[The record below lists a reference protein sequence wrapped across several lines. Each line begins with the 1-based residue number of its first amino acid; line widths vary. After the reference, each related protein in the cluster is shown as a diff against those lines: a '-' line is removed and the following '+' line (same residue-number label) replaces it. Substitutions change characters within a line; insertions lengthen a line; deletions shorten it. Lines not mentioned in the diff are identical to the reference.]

1 MKHAHPTSALDLPA
15 THLTRAADMAQK
27 CARLA
32 MEARGHEA
40 LAEAVNL
47 NRAAA
52 DRVSALQATWAD
64 QWRAWYDYASALP
77 DVNTLPKYL
86 DRSGN
91 IALQA
96 QAQMVSQLSDL
107 SELYENMTV
116 SYSYWLSKQLD
127 K

>member
-1 MKHAHPTSALDLPA
+1 MKHANSPLDLPTA
-15 THLTRAADMAQK
+15 HLTRAADMAHK
-27 CARLA
+27 CTRLA
-32 MEARGHEA
+32 MSARGHEA
-40 LAEAVNL
+40 IAEAVNL

-52 DRVSALQATWAD
+52 DRVSTLQSTWAD
-64 QWRAWYDYASALP
+64 QWKAWYDYASALP

-86 DRSGN
+86 DRTGN

-96 QAQMVSQLSDL
+96 QAQMVSQMSDI

-116 SYSYWLSKQLD
+116 SYSYWLSKQLE